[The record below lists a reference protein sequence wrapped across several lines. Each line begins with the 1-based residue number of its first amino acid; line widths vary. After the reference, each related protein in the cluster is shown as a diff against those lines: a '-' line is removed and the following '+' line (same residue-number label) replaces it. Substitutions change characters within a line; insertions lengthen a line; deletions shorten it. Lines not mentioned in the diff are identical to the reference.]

1 MYPQTTVPWNAG
13 SASRGLYRVH
23 QFSKVEMFV
32 LCTPQQSEALLE
44 ELADIEKEMFTELG
58 LHFKI
63 LVSTLCDKG
72 TGQHNVERKGRFLP
86 SGLIGCEALNN
97 NWHPYLSTQCTDMTH
112 LAYAIVLPGRQHDSC
127 ISVVAFGLSPFASSW
142 LVILRSNLLKH
153 QSVSN

>member
-1 MYPQTTVPWNAG
+1 MWVWEWVNKQTSSLLEYVASG

-63 LVSTLCDKG
+63 LVRHACMLS
-72 TGQHNVERKGRFLP
+72 
-86 SGLIGCEALNN
+86 AL
-97 NWHPYLSTQCTDMTH
+97 
-112 LAYAIVLPGRQHDSC
+112 
-127 ISVVAFGLSPFASSW
+127 
-142 LVILRSNLLKH
+142 
-153 QSVSN
+153 